1 MARDWNGMTWLNPPA
16 RTETR
21 PDGLLVVTGKET
33 DFWQKTYYG
42 FRHDN
47 GHFLSRPR
55 TGEFTMATRFAG
67 RYQSL
72 YDQAGL
78 MVRRDAQNWLKCGI
92 EFTDGLCHMSTVAT
106 VDGRSDWSAF
116 ALADLSDALDL
127 RLTRLGDALFVQ
139 YRTAPELAWR
149 MARLA
154 YFPAG
159 FETLDIGIM
168 ACSPQR
174 AGFEVVFQEFSI
186 GDPASRDIH

>member
-1 MARDWNGMTWLNPPA
+1 MASDWNGMTWLNPPA

-33 DFWQKTYYG
+33 DFWQTTYYG

-67 RYQSL
+67 RYQTL

-78 MVRRDAQNWLKCGI
+78 MVRHDAQNWLKCGI

-159 FETLDIGIM
+159 FETLDVGIM

-174 AGFEVVFQEFSI
+174 TGFEVVFQKFSI

>member
-1 MARDWNGMTWLNPPA
+1 MASDWSEMTWFNPPA
-16 RTETR
+16 RVETTAG
-21 PDGLLVVTGKET
+21 GLLVVTDRDS
-33 DFWQKTYYG
+33 DFWQTTYYG

-55 TGEFTMATRFAG
+55 GGEFTMTTRFTG
-67 RYQSL
+67 RYQTL

-78 MVRRDAQNWLKCGI
+78 MVRHDAENWLKCGI
-92 EFTDGLCHMSTVAT
+92 EFTDGLCHMITVAT
-106 VDGRSDWSAF
+106 VDGHSDWSAF
-116 ALADLSDALDL
+116 ALGDLDGALGL

-139 YRTAPELAWR
+139 YRTAPEGSWR

-159 FETLDIGIM
+159 FKTLDVGIM

-174 AGFEVVFQEFSI
+174 AGFEVMFHDFSVD
-186 GDPASRDIH
+186 DPVSRDIH

>member
-1 MARDWNGMTWLNPPA
+1 MASDWNGMTWLNPPA

-67 RYQSL
+67 RYQTL

-78 MVRRDAQNWLKCGI
+78 MVRHDAQNWLKCGI

-159 FETLDIGIM
+159 FEMLDIGIM

>member
-1 MARDWNGMTWLNPPA
+1 MTGNWSEMTWFNPPA
-16 RTETR
+16 RVETTA
-21 PDGLLVVTGKET
+21 DGLLVITDRDT
-33 DFWQKTYYG
+33 DFWQTTYYG

-55 TGEFTMATRFAG
+55 AGEFTMTTRFTG
-67 RYQSL
+67 RYQTL

-78 MVRRDAQNWLKCGI
+78 MVRRDARNWLKCGI

-116 ALADLSDALDL
+116 ALGNLDGALDL

-139 YRTAPELAWR
+139 YRTAPEGSWR

-159 FETLDIGIM
+159 FKTLDIGIM

-174 AGFEVVFQEFSI
+174 AGFEAVFHNFSVD
-186 GDPASRDIH
+186 DPVSRDIH